1 MKKYVVVIPS
11 RYESKRLPGKP
22 LIDILGKPMI
32 QRVYEKCLEAVD
44 NKHIYIA
51 TDDNRIKL
59 VAENFGANVV
69 MTSKECKTGTDRVAE
84 FSQLIKAE
92 YYINVQGDEP
102 VFNPKDILEVIKSI
116 NKFKGEI
123 INGFCQIDDENDFY
137 SLSIPK
143 VVFKTDGRLMYMSR
157 SSIPGNK
164 GNLFNFGFRQVCIY
178 AFPLN
183 SLIEFSKH
191 SSKTPFEE
199 EEDIEVLRFLELGF
213 DVRML
218 KLSNDSISVDH
229 KVDIIKVIRKIKN
242 ETSRL

>member
-32 QRVYEKCLEAVD
+32 QRVYERCLKAVD

-59 VAENFGANVV
+59 VAENFGANVI
-69 MTSKECKTGTDRVAE
+69 MTSTDCMTGTDRVAE
-84 FSQLIKAE
+84 FSQHIKAE

-102 VFNPKDILEVIKSI
+102 VFNPKDITEVVKSI
-116 NKFKGEI
+116 DKFNGEI
-123 INGFCQIDDENDFY
+123 INGFCQINNENDFY

-143 VVFKTDGRLMYMSR
+143 VVFRPDGRLMYMSR
-157 SSIPGNK
+157 SPIPGNK
-164 GNLFNFGFRQVCIY
+164 VNLFNFGFRQVCIY
-178 AFPLN
+178 AFPQH
-183 SLIEFSKH
+183 SLIEFTKQSF
-191 SSKTPFEE
+191 KTPLEG
-199 EEDIEVLRFLELGF
+199 EEDIEILRFLELGF

-229 KVDIIKVIRKIKN
+229 KEDITKVIKKIKN
-242 ETSRL
+242 ES